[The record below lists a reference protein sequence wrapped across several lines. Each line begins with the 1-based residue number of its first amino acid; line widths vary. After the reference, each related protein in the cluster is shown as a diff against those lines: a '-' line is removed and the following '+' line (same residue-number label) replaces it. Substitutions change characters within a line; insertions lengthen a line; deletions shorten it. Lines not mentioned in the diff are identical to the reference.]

1 MARRFVCCNG
11 YCVTLVITLLWF
23 YWWIKLG
30 IGTVCL
36 LAAGSMIYTGST
48 RLGTVL
54 GIYYSNQWHSFVS
67 SSSMTFPSNMLS
79 NSTMNCERQC
89 ARPTKESMKTTTHR
103 ATTATQRR
111 STKSCLSSCLT
122 CQPAWF
128 LLGARHTTHST
139 CPLYGKCIGVSK
151 HLNIVQHHARFPTDH
166 QVSAILNIYGHHDH
180 NGCRGIFCSH
190 IYFFLILREQREKKT
205 KEDGLLFPGVF
216 FFYPRRPVFWSVA
229 YFYFN
234 SSFSSPILPPLLG
247 GRMGVFFTDP
257 APLWQY
263 TDNHHLCWFLLTPA
277 TTSTKKTALLPP

>member
-89 ARPTKESMKTTTHR
+89 ARPAKESMKTTTHR
-103 ATTATQRR
+103 ATTSTQRR

-122 CQPAWF
+122 CQPAWS
-128 LLGARHTTHST
+128 LLGARHTTALAHYMESASVFQST
-139 CPLYGKCIGVSK
+139 SISSSIMLD
-151 HLNIVQHHARFPTDH
+151 FPQTIRW
-166 QVSAILNIYGHHDH
+166 VRSWTSM
-180 NGCRGIFCSH
+180 GIMIIMDAEAYFVLIH
-190 IYFFLILREQREKKT
+190 I
-205 KEDGLLFPGVF
+205 F
-216 FFYPRRPVFWSVA
+216 FFNFERAKR
-229 YFYFN
+229 
-234 SSFSSPILPPLLG
+234 
-247 GRMGVFFTDP
+247 
-257 APLWQY
+257 Q
-263 TDNHHLCWFLLTPA
+263 
-277 TTSTKKTALLPP
+277 